1 MLVESLSAESQ
12 SNGEEGVERASRNKP
27 RDQEHKSLSNTN
39 KTRPGRLT
47 QTSTV
52 TSGKLSGGRE
62 RQHGHEKTFP
72 SINTLPSP
80 RSSQVRPR
88 PPHHK
93 KTRSRMRII
102 NPSLPSMKYIN
113 AAKGESDEHVRN
125 VTRVVL
131 AQASQG
137 HLTARI

>member
-80 RSSQVRPR
+80 SIFPGSSTAAAPQEDAFA
-88 PPHHK
+88 
-93 KTRSRMRII
+93 
-102 NPSLPSMKYIN
+102 N
-113 AAKGESDEHVRN
+113 AN
-125 VTRVVL
+125 N
-131 AQASQG
+131 
-137 HLTARI
+137 